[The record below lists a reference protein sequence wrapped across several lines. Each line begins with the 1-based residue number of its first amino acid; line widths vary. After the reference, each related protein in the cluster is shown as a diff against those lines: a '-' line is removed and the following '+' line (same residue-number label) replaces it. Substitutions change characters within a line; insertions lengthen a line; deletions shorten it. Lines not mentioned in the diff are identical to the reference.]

1 MSYPVGKMRPSTI
14 GVVMTSN
21 TADNGTPLQAPKGT
35 DQQWQ
40 NKVQAAKEAR
50 KGAQTVRQGKRA
62 SFRPAVGRQ
71 G

>member
-1 MSYPVGKMRPSTI
+1 
-14 GVVMTSN
+14 MTSN